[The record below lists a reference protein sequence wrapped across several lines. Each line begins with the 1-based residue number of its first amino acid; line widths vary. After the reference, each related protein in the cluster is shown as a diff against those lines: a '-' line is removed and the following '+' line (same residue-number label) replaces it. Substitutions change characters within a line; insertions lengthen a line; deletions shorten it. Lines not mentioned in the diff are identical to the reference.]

1 VATCVS
7 YLFIYLFLRFI
18 LSHVMRFVIS
28 VLKNKLVIVK
38 SNSCVAP
45 NSFVIVGVCDCGL

>member
-1 VATCVS
+1 VS

-45 NSFVIVGVCDCGL
+45 NLFVIVGVCDCGL